1 MMPMPRRRFL
11 KVGATLATA
20 TVATLLPGCGAMGR
34 TRTLQ
39 VSVADGRGA
48 PGDEYTLHVDRQKIA
63 LQAHTSESLNR
74 LKASQPQLVSSLAG
88 RFSLTHYAEYVELPD
103 SAIRTHITRRRV
115 GAPKGSHE
123 LVAVRIHAPLSAD
136 QLAVHMDE
144 VSQVRQALGLPLK
157 VQSAV
162 SGAGLYGDVV
172 SPVDTAASIVF
183 HHPEIM
189 AFDAAV
195 RSRVLAHIY
204 SAQGFELLWREIGMR
219 PGTNGDEESWCEI
232 VEVVNEETGLS
243 YVGDDGELIYDY
255 RTADDI
261 MDLAGEVI
269 REVLVT
275 LNNDPALEDKV
286 WEVNEGVA
294 NQPTEITRTG
304 LQGSSA
310 YNVVADVAPTAM
322 QSGTWIRTSLYDE
335 ATRSIRILGFN
346 AFMRYLGVYVTFYDA
361 SDTPMSLS
369 DEAWNQALQGAM
381 FNSMKSA
388 LEPIGL
394 TNATM
399 RAAQFLSP
407 PATLL
412 GVPGAPGNTEFF
424 VRMPEGARYCRI
436 SCGSLGLGA
445 FVTPYIHKGK
455 QTDQIMNDIANF
467 RQQII
472 GLSLTAVVNIMVPT
486 YCLFTTTGFTET
498 KSLIELLKKNPGVV
512 LNIASTIINS
522 VSSLDTL
529 FSSTA
534 SAESREAAAVSLGR
548 GIGRLLLDFANM
560 AVKILLNPRIVA
572 ILGWSQAQT
581 GVVNL
586 ASAVPFV
593 GWAFRA
599 AALTS
604 TTLQLTQ
611 TITEVALSRASEHW
625 KIHTELQARL
635 TLHPDLDNVRFP
647 ENATWYEFVV
657 TGPGLTTFK
666 SGRKEIDRSQDPDR
680 ITVTVERLM
689 AGGVGRFSVMF
700 YNDQDTLV
708 GRGEAAIYKITDT
721 LLDQVQAQGQVP
733 ASVVSQIRS
742 KLTGRSFSDTP
753 SLTAALKQVLAVADY
768 DQYRRPLVAA
778 FAQIDIPLLVTP
790 GKQVLELECTIEQA
804 LAPLTVNTRYQHD
817 RLLQFEGGR
826 YKWLNT
832 RTPPQAFA
840 PSCSDKGSALCELP
854 SITLS
859 RRTFDLGYAWRSSSQ
874 GLPVC
879 GKEASN
885 SQAYAV
891 QNISLGTDPNLN
903 RKTLT
908 LNGTA
913 CGVAEGAGVYY
924 QFDGP
929 SDGSG
934 ANFLLDGR
942 NTDGRMVRVR
952 PLKLSDP
959 DAFELAGKNLHYGSF
974 SEVPTSLCW
983 HRAGYLIGVNRARHK
998 MEILDLNVGLF
1009 EDRFDQP
1016 AKIAAGLGNRFGLLN
1031 GPSCIAARLDGTV
1044 LVLESVTHKVQA
1056 FDVDGNPVMLFDGT
1070 PRFTLVDSGQS
1081 ENIIYLGMN
1090 VEARGYVYVL
1100 SHRGDGSQA
1109 DQYKLDIYTP
1119 EGRHLNTTTGFTAAR
1134 MIVDYWRNVVT
1145 LNWMPMQGVN
1155 GRTEP
1160 TISSWSAYEAR

>member
-11 KVGATLATA
+11 KAGATLAAA

-48 PGDEYTLHVDRQKIA
+48 PGDEYTLHVERQKIA
-63 LQAHTSESLNR
+63 LKPHTPESLNR
-74 LKASQPQLVSSLAG
+74 LLASQPQLVSNLAG
-88 RFSLTHYAEYVELPD
+88 RFSLTHYAEDVELPD

-115 GAPKGSHE
+115 GAPKGRHE

-162 SGAGLYGDVV
+162 SGASLYGDVV

-189 AFDAAV
+189 AFDDAV
-195 RSRVLAHIY
+195 RSRVMAHIY
-204 SAQGFELLWREIGMR
+204 SAQGFEQLWREIGMR
-219 PGTNGDEESWCEI
+219 PGTNGDEESWCDM
-232 VEVVNEETGLS
+232 VEVVNDETGLP
-243 YVGDDGELIYDY
+243 YADDDGNLIYDY
-255 RTADDI
+255 RTAEDI
-261 MDLAGEVI
+261 MEMAGEVI

-310 YNVVADVAPTAM
+310 YNVVADVAPGAM
-322 QSGTWIRTSLYDE
+322 QSMVFVNPSLYD
-335 ATRSIRILGFN
+335 ASSRSIRVLGFN
-346 AFMRYLGVYVTFYDA
+346 AAMRHLGVYVAFYDGN
-361 SDTPMSLS
+361 DKPMTLS
-369 DEAWNQALQGAM
+369 DDAWKEALVGGSFSNFAAGPV
-381 FNSMKSA
+381 
-388 LEPIGL
+388 LEWIGL
-394 TNATM
+394 TSKTT
-399 RAAQFLSP
+399 RAVTWLSP
-407 PATLL
+407 PPSIMGIPIL
-412 GVPGAPGNTEFF
+412 PGTTEFF
-424 VRMPEGARYCRI
+424 VRLPEGAKYCRV
-436 SCGSLGLGA
+436 SFGSMGQGVFGEPDLW
-445 FVTPYIHKGK
+445 
-455 QTDQIMNDIANF
+455 
-467 RQQII
+467 RQQVI
-472 GLSLTAVVNIMVPT
+472 GFTMTAILNIALPS
-486 YCLFTTTGFTET
+486 YLLFSTTGYTET
-498 KSLIELLKKNPGVV
+498 KSLYELLKQNKAVIV
-512 LNIASTIINS
+512 DIISVCISTVNMLSKLTEPIS
-522 VSSLDTL
+522 EETR
-529 FSSTA
+529 
-534 SAESREAAAVSLGR
+534 ESILVSLGK
-548 GIGRLLLDFANM
+548 GLAILLVDFANM
-560 AVKILLNPRIVA
+560 AVKIMLNPKLVPIWAWAGAQQTVINA
-572 ILGWSQAQT
+572 TTGIPFAGW
-581 GVVNL
+581 V
-586 ASAVPFV
+586 
-593 GWAFRA
+593 FRA

-604 TTLQLTQ
+604 TTLQLAQ
-611 TITEVALSRASEHW
+611 TIVEVPLCRASVHW
-625 KIHTELQARL
+625 KIHTELKAKL
-635 TLHPDLDNVRFP
+635 TLHPDLENVRFP

-657 TGPGLTTFK
+657 TGPGLTTLR
-666 SGRKEIDRSQDPDR
+666 SGRLEMDRSQDLDR
-680 ITVTVERLM
+680 ITVTVERLT

-700 YNDQDTLV
+700 YNDQDALV
-708 GRGEAAIYKITDT
+708 GRGEAAFYQITDALFDQ
-721 LLDQVQAQGQVP
+721 LLAQDQIP
-733 ASVVSQIRS
+733 EVVLSQLRN
-742 KLTGRSFSDTP
+742 KLTVRSFRDTP
-753 SLTAALKQVLAVADY
+753 SLTAALKEVLAVADFDKY
-768 DQYRRPLVAA
+768 QRPLVAA
-778 FAQIDIPLLVTP
+778 LAQHDIPLLVTP
-790 GKQVLELECTIEQA
+790 GQQVLELECTIEQV

-817 RLLQFEGGR
+817 RLLQYEGGS

-832 RTPPQAFA
+832 RTPPQAYA
-840 PSCSDKGSALCELP
+840 PSCSDNGLALCELP

-859 RRTFDLGYAWRSSSQ
+859 RRTFDLGYAWRSSSL

-879 GKEASN
+879 GKGASS

-891 QNISLGTDPNLN
+891 QNISLGTDPNRN

-942 NTDGRMVRVR
+942 NTDGRQVRVR
-952 PLKLSDP
+952 PLRLSDP

-983 HRAGYLIGVNRARHK
+983 HRAGFLIGVNRARHK
-998 MEILDLNVGLF
+998 MEILDLNAGLI
-1009 EDRFDQP
+1009 EDRFTRP

-1031 GPSCIAARLDGTV
+1031 GPSCIAARLDGTL

-1070 PRFTLVDSGQS
+1070 PRFSLIDSGQS
-1081 ENIIYLGMN
+1081 ENVTYLDMS

-1109 DQYKLDIYTP
+1109 GQYKLDIYTP
-1119 EGRHLNTTTGFTAAR
+1119 EGRHLNSTTGFTAAR

-1145 LNWMPMQGVN
+1145 LNWMPMLGVN